1 MKLTNAIKRYSFI
14 AFSFFTWSAC
24 HYQSKESFIV
34 GQWQYQKI
42 AGLKNP
48 VEIGLEDHFILDS
61 AHNFNYQIKSLNK
74 QMKGQWRLSNDTLV
88 LHYLP
93 EDTTRYFKINI
104 LSKYTLDL
112 NEGKVNFLLSK

>member
-1 MKLTNAIKRYSFI
+1 MKLTNAIKRYSII

-24 HYQSKESFIV
+24 HYQSKESFII
-34 GQWQYQKI
+34 GQWQYQQI
-42 AGLKNP
+42 EGLKAP
-48 VEIGLEDHFILDS
+48 VEIDLEDHFTLDS
-61 AHNFNYQIKSLNK
+61 LHNFNYQIKSLNK

-112 NEGKVNFLLSK
+112 NEGKVHFVLSK

>member
-1 MKLTNAIKRYSFI
+1 MKLTNAIKRNSLI
-14 AFSFFTWSAC
+14 AFSFLTWNAC
-24 HYQSKESFIV
+24 HYQSKESFII

-42 AGLKNP
+42 EGLKKP
-48 VEIGLEDHFILDS
+48 VEIGLEDHFIFDS

-74 QMKGQWRLSNDTLV
+74 QMKGLWQLSNDTLV
-88 LHYLP
+88 LHYLT

-112 NEGKVNFLLSK
+112 NEGNVNFILSK